1 MTPPYAAR
9 VTLRG
14 CSTQPTPLTLG
25 TWGVMT
31 DAYQDVLGDDAFQGL
46 VQEAFRLGLRSFDL
60 ALLWDGERAM
70 RLIAE
75 ALGPDIASCFFFLR
89 AGREPSR
96 NLNKPMDVD
105 FGLKALRRSVERA
118 LTQLGVARVDM
129 LLLHAPPRALVE
141 RGETMQDLDALRSEG
156 LVNAIGL
163 STTSGA
169 IALTALEQGF
179 ACAAMPYNAVQT
191 HAVRE
196 LDEAFPEVE
205 GESPRC
211 VLAHSALLHGVL
223 AARVPA
229 GHVYPPGDHRRDRWS
244 EEALRSR
251 LYHARA
257 LGDLVNRHTDDYR
270 KQATHIPNLAAL
282 ALRFALS
289 HPRVASVCIGPRDV
303 KHLSLLVDGIA
314 KAEPLTLDP
323 KTLAEVET
331 RLAAAG
337 A

>member
-31 DAYQDVLGDDAFQGL
+31 DAYQDVLTDEAFQSL
-46 VQEAFRLGLRSFDL
+46 VVEAYRLGLRSFDL
-60 ALLWDGERAM
+60 AFLWDGERAM
-70 RLIAE
+70 RLVAE

-89 AGREPSR
+89 AGRTTTGNPD
-96 NLNKPMDVD
+96 KPIAVD
-105 FGLKALRRSVERA
+105 FGLTALRPQVERA
-118 LTQLGVARVDM
+118 LELLGVAKVDM
-129 LLLHAPPRALVE
+129 LLLHAPPRTLVE
-141 RGETMQDLDALRSEG
+141 RGETMQGLDVLRSEG
-156 LVNAIGL
+156 LVGAIGL

-169 IALTALEQGF
+169 VALTALEQGF
-179 ACAAMPYNAVQT
+179 ACAAMPYNALVT

-196 LDEAFPEVE
+196 LDEGFPVVD
-205 GESPRC
+205 GEEARC
-211 VLAHSALLHGVL
+211 VLAHSSLLHGVL

-229 GHVYPPGDHRRDRWS
+229 GHQYPPGDHRRERWT
-244 EEALRSR
+244 EQALRTR

-257 LGDLVNRHTDDYR
+257 LAPLANRHTDDTR
-270 KQATHIPNLAAL
+270 KVETHVPNLAAL

-289 HPRVASVCIGPRDV
+289 HPRVGSVAIGPRDV
-303 KHLSLLVDGIA
+303 KHLALLVEGVS
-314 KAEPLTLDP
+314 KADPLSLNAATLREIE
-323 KTLAEVET
+323 TL
-331 RLAAAG
+331 LASAG